1 MNKCNFEIICG
12 EEFKPAAGDGN
23 LIEFTDAVAYSGGAI
38 PQWWNDRPVVVDLA
52 GMSIAPQIALMY
64 DHEYE
69 VDARI
74 GEAQVVNTGTEL
86 KASGKIINSGMGA
99 IIVEAGRK
107 IPWQL
112 SIGARNLAYR
122 EIQAEETVNVNGR
135 ELTGPLLV
143 VTKSML
149 REISVV
155 AIGADENTKMEIA
168 ASLRPKNHNQK
179 GENNMVKKVTAATEQ
194 PVNEDVQ
201 ASATPENPVTPV
213 APATQAQGGD
223 IGTLDVQAA
232 VNAALTAHENKR
244 KETIA
249 AINKIFGDEFPQ
261 KKAELI
267 AAGASVEEAKDAFI
281 DMLRA
286 GRTEAGTFN
295 IFVKGE
301 NKAKAEDVFTAAAL
315 LASGRNID
323 EVAESCGKEATE
335 AAEREYGRSLGLKD
349 AVLLIAKANGCTE
362 HFLNDGNYNTV
373 AAYAFTQAAGVG
385 ITPISLPGY
394 FANVAGKSVRFGY
407 GVPDSS
413 WRKVARI
420 SAVRDFKEVYH
431 YRLGL
436 GGGFK
441 KVAPGGEIKNVT
453 LNEDVYT
460 NKAETYGA
468 MITIDRTHII
478 NDDLGALTETP
489 YQLGLMAAR
498 SLNKAVWETF
508 LDNSNF
514 FTSGNGNLIA
524 KDLSIEGLAAAQT
537 TFAHLKD
544 KSGELTGLRAKYLL
558 VPSALE
564 VQAMQLYKDVNIIS
578 VGGGSAKAT
587 APAGNPFNGKYEPVS
602 SPYLDD
608 PSITGNSATAW
619 YLLADPREAAAID
632 VVFLDGIDAPKIE
645 NFPAGVNV
653 LGWSCR
659 AVMDFGVTL
668 ADPRAGVKS
677 SGNA

>member
-1 MNKCNFEIICG
+1 MNNCNFEIVCS
-12 EEFKPAAGDGN
+12 EDFNPYSGDGN
-23 LIEFTDAVAYSGGAI
+23 LVEFTDAIAYSGGTL
-38 PQWWNDRPVVVDLA
+38 PQYWSGVPVVVDLA
-52 GMSIAPQIALMY
+52 GMSIAPQVTLMY

-69 VDARI
+69 VEARI
-74 GEAQVVNTGTEL
+74 GEAQVTNTGTEI
-86 KASGKIINSGMGA
+86 KASGKIINAGIGA
-99 IIVEAGRK
+99 MIVETGRK

-122 EIQAEETVNVNGR
+122 EIPEETTINVNGR
-135 ELTGPLLV
+135 EFTGPLLI
-143 VTKSML
+143 VTKSLL

-155 AIGADENTKMEIA
+155 ALGADENTKMEIA

-179 GENNMVKKVTAATEQ
+179 GENNMVEKVTAATEQ
-194 PVNEDVQ
+194 PVTKDVQ

-213 APATQAQGGD
+213 APAIQAQGGD

-301 NKAKAEDVFTAAAL
+301 NKAKADDVFTAAAL
-315 LASGRNID
+315 LAAGNNID
-323 EVAESCGKEATE
+323 LVAKECGKEATE

-349 AVLLIAKANGCTE
+349 MVMLVAKANGCKE
-362 HFLNDGNYNTV
+362 HTLSYSNLNTIAGYLN
-373 AAYAFTQAAGVG
+373 TQAAGVG
-385 ITPISLPGY
+385 FTPISLPGI
-394 FANVAGKSVRFGY
+394 FSNVVNKSVQWGY
-407 GVPDSS
+407 GVPDTS
-413 WRKVARI
+413 WRKVAKI
-420 SAVRDFKEVYH
+420 SSVRDFKETYH
-431 YRLGL
+431 FRLGL
-436 GGGFK
+436 GGGFQ
-441 KVAPGGEIKNVT
+441 KVAPGGEIKNST
-453 LNEDVYT
+453 LTEDSYT

-478 NDDLGALTETP
+478 NDDLGALTEIP
-489 YQLGLMAAR
+489 YQYGMTAAR
-498 SLNKAVWETF
+498 SQNKVIWETF
-508 LDNSNF
+508 LNNSTFFSSDNN
-514 FTSGNGNLIA
+514 NLITKA
-524 KDLSIEGLAAAQT
+524 LSIEGLTEAQAK
-537 TFAHLKD
+537 FAHLKD
-544 KSGELTGLRAKYLL
+544 KNGELTGLQAKYLL
-558 VPSALE
+558 VPASLE
-564 VQAMQLYKDVNIIS
+564 VLAMQLYKDINIIS
-578 VGGGSAKAT
+578 VGGGSSKAT
-587 APAGNPFNGKYEPVS
+587 APAGNPFNGKYEPIA

-608 PSITGNSATAW
+608 PSMTGYSATAW

-632 VVFLDGIDAPKIE
+632 VVFLDGMDAPKVE

>member
-12 EEFKPAAGDGN
+12 EEFKPAKGDGA

-38 PQWWNDRPVVVDLA
+38 PQWWSGTPVIVDLA
-52 GMSIAPQIALMY
+52 GMSVAPQVALMY

-69 VDARI
+69 VEARI
-74 GEAQVVNTGTEL
+74 GEATVTNTGTEL
-86 KASGKIINSGMGA
+86 KASGKIINSGIGA
-99 IIVEAGRK
+99 MIVENGRK

-135 ELTGPLLV
+135 TLTGPLLV

-179 GENNMVKKVTAATEQ
+179 GENNMVNKTTAATEQ
-194 PVNEDVQ
+194 PEGENVQ
-201 ASATPENPVTPV
+201 AVATNESV
-213 APATQAQGGD
+213 QAAGV
-223 IGTLDVQAA
+223 GTLDVQAA
-232 VNAALTAHENKR
+232 VNAALSAHENER
-244 KETIA
+244 RETIA

-295 IFVKGE
+295 IFIKGE
-301 NKAKAEDVFTAAAL
+301 NKAEAGDVFTAAAL
-315 LASGRNID
+315 LAAGHDID
-323 EVAESCGKEATE
+323 AVAKSCGKEATE

-349 AVLLIAKANGCTE
+349 AVLLIAKANGCKE
-362 HFLNDGNYNTV
+362 HTLSNGNFETV
-373 AAYAFTQAAGVG
+373 AQYAGIQAAGVG

-394 FANVAGKSVRFGY
+394 FSNVAGKSVQFGY
-407 GVPDSS
+407 GVPVQS
-413 WRKVARI
+413 WRKAARV

-508 LDNSNF
+508 LNNSTFFSSDNN
-514 FTSGNGNLIA
+514 NLITKA
-524 KDLSIEGLAAAQT
+524 LSIEGLTEAQAK
-537 TFAHLKD
+537 FAHLKD
-544 KSGELTGLRAKYLL
+544 KNGELTGLQAKYLL
-558 VPSALE
+558 VPASLE
-564 VQAMQLYKDVNIIS
+564 VLAMQLYKDINIIS
-578 VGGGSAKAT
+578 VGGGSSKAT
-587 APAGNPFNGKYEPVS
+587 APAGNPFNGKYEPIA

-608 PSITGNSATAW
+608 PSMTGYSATAW

-632 VVFLDGIDAPKIE
+632 VVFLDGMDAPKVE